1 MLYHLTIYFLGDQVL
16 TLTACLLGC
25 AFMNDIRFRIS
36 VFMVD
41 RLGIVVAPY
50 CFYLMIVD
58 LQIMVILVCNHYGFC
73 SCKSTLGR
81 GDAASVLE
89 RGFGRVDY
97 AMWTWLF

>member
-41 RLGIVVAPY
+41 RLGIVAAPY
-50 CFYLMIVD
+50 WNVT
-58 LQIMVILVCNHYGFC
+58 IMVVVPVSRLWVVVMLLLFWNVG
-73 SCKSTLGR
+73 LGEWNVLCVWFALL
-81 GDAASVLE
+81 AA
-89 RGFGRVDY
+89 
-97 AMWTWLF
+97 